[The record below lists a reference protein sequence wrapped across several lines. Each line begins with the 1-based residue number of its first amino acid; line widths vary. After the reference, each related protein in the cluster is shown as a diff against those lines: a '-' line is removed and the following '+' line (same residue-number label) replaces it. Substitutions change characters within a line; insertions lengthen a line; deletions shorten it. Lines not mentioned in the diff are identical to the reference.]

1 MCLHFVLSGR
11 RAQFGPLL
19 QDVETFTS
27 CSFTNK
33 FFPLLNPFPPTPNGR
48 DERQWNDD
56 LWDCYFYDKCLKTF
70 AESCF
75 FCERRGQQQT
85 RICFQFSPSIVLI
98 QSDDKFRLSCQNELR
113 WFLIMKTYL
122 HYLRIADKHINNK
135 SIFWQVLFT
144 FHVSFGCELTDTV
157 IIWIL
162 WLQLRCV
169 KWEFVHIF
177 VWYCAILTSEVL
189 FFISDWKQKFN
200 LFVQRFKYHL
210 FPYLIQWLKL
220 II

>member
-75 FCERRGQQQT
+75 FFASGEDSSRRGSV
-85 RICFQFSPSIVLI
+85 FNSPQASSWFN
-98 QSDDKFRLSCQNELR
+98 QMTSFDCHARTSSDDSSSWRHIYIIYVSLTNISITNRYFDKSCLLFM
-113 WFLIMKTYL
+113 W
-122 HYLRIADKHINNK
+122 
-135 SIFWQVLFT
+135 VLDA
-144 FHVSFGCELTDTV
+144 S
-157 IIWIL
+157 
-162 WLQLRCV
+162 
-169 KWEFVHIF
+169 
-177 VWYCAILTSEVL
+177 
-189 FFISDWKQKFN
+189 
-200 LFVQRFKYHL
+200 
-210 FPYLIQWLKL
+210 
-220 II
+220 